1 MAAVADRRDRAPRGD
16 HALGDEL
23 AADAAAIGGD
33 EPVDPRVVGGAIHLG
48 DVEPALRRRHRRDLP
63 IAVMRRD
70 EDGGFS
76 GRDDRIEDVVA
87 DELDASIIAI
97 DLEFLE
103 MRVFG
108 DDAAE
113 IIPHPAHHK
122 PRLGI
127 AEIWQC
133 ALQIDLR
140 ALGDAEARTDEPA
153 EPAADRRG
161 GVDRQQTEETKHQP
175 GADRLDAMGEVAGQ
189 PRPALRL
196 GDGLISH
203 AGAIARSASATQ
215 RARPCRARRLPHRER
230 RPRRAAHP
238 AGAPDPSPS

>member
-1 MAAVADRRDRAPRGD
+1 
-16 HALGDEL
+16 
-23 AADAAAIGGD
+23 
-33 EPVDPRVVGGAIHLG
+33 
-48 DVEPALRRRHRRDLP
+48 
-63 IAVMRRD
+63 
-70 EDGGFS
+70 
-76 GRDDRIEDVVA
+76 
-87 DELDASIIAI
+87 
-97 DLEFLE
+97 

-175 GADRLDAMGEVAGQ
+175 GADRLAATGRGAATSAAAQRVAPGALAAIGGARRRGEPGRGPGGA
-189 PRPALRL
+189 RPAAELILAADDTPL
-196 GDGLISH
+196 GAAQPPAD
-203 AGAIARSASATQ
+203 
-215 RARPCRARRLPHRER
+215 RLPN
-230 RPRRAAHP
+230 RPRRHHLSIAEP
-238 AGAPDPSPS
+238 IGAVDDDE